1 MKNWMLVYDGEE
13 ERVEGTPIV
22 EAETKEEA
30 LTLMA
35 DALTKDNEVYTY
47 ATDGDVIYQSQESDP
62 LNDPDAR
69 SFDILEEAEEMKR

>member
-47 ATDGDVIYQSQESDP
+47 ATDGDVIYQSQESEP
-62 LNDPDAR
+62 LKDPDAR
-69 SFDILEEAEEMKR
+69 SFDILMEG